1 MESSNP
7 VKKTYRY
14 RYRCLSCNKE
24 FPLREDKILLCKT
37 CFHKRMKKVVD
48 ADRRLLMRNNRR
60 GETAA
65 DFCPVFL
72 PSAAPRRKSFGKEA
86 NKDK

>member
-65 DFCPVFL
+65 DFARLFAISRPKAKKL
-72 PSAAPRRKSFGKEA
+72 WQEA

>member
-1 MESSNP
+1 MENPKP

-14 RYRCLSCNKE
+14 RCLNCNKD

-37 CFHKRMKKVVD
+37 CLNKRMKKVVD

-65 DFCPVFL
+65 DFARLFAISRSKAKKL
-72 PSAAPRRKSFGKEA
+72 WQEA
-86 NKDK
+86 NKDR